1 MKRETESSN
10 MAKKKSV
17 FFCTECGG
25 ETLKWAGRCPA
36 CGAWNTVVE
45 QEIPAA
51 SRSTRSAGGG
61 NRGLRSVK
69 AVSLSEIDTAEEV
82 RFLTGMGE
90 LDRVLGGGAVKGSLV
105 LVGGAPGVG
114 KSTLMLQICGSLC
127 RANLVLYVSGEES
140 VRQLKLRSQRL
151 GVASGN
157 LLVLSETGLEDILQ
171 SVSEEEPDILIVDSI
186 QTMYNGALDSPPGSI
201 TQVKDCTMALM
212 QLAKG
217 HDITVFVIGH
227 VNKEGSIAGP
237 KVLEH
242 MVDCVL
248 YFEGEQHSTCR
259 ILRAAKNRFGATNEI
274 GVFEMLD
281 NGLAEVENPSQMLLS
296 GRPEGAPGTCVTCVM
311 EGMRPVLAE
320 IQALL
325 APAPYGSARRSSN
338 GFDYNRASMLL
349 AVLEKRGGLKV
360 SACDAYL
367 NIIGGLTLDEPAAD
381 LAAVL
386 AMASSYLDRPIPAEL
401 AAIGEVGL
409 TGELRVVNNLDQR
422 LSEVRR
428 LGFRRCVIPRRKG
441 KPGARPEGLQVLEV
455 ANIGEAMRVIF
466 GK

>member
-1 MKRETESSN
+1 MPK
-10 MAKKKSV
+10 AKTI
-17 FFCTECGG
+17 FYCTQCGA
-25 ETLKWAGRCPA
+25 ETLKWQGRCSA
-36 CGAWNTVVE
+36 CGAWNTIVE
-45 QEIPAA
+45 QPAEPKNGPA
-51 SRSTRSAGGG
+51 KTKRSVGGG
-61 NRGLRSVK
+61 TSGSVPKLISEVEATDELRF
-69 AVSLSEIDTAEEV
+69 A
-82 RFLTGMGE
+82 TGMAE
-90 LDRVLGGGAVKGSLV
+90 LDRVLGGGAVQGSLV

-114 KSTLMLQICGSLC
+114 KSTLMLQICDNLC
-127 RANLVLYVSGEES
+127 RFSKVLYVSGEES
-140 VRQLKLRSQRL
+140 VRQIKLRSERL
-151 GVASGN
+151 KVRGDG
-157 LLVLSETGLEDILQ
+157 LYLLSESDLGSVLEAVDQL
-171 SVSEEEPDILIVDSI
+171 VPDVLIVDSI
-186 QTMYNGALDSPPGSI
+186 QTLYNSELSASPGSVG
-201 TQVKDCTMALM
+201 QVKDCTMALM

-217 HDITVFVIGH
+217 RDVTVFVIGH

-281 NGLAEVENPSQMLLS
+281 AGLEEVENPSQMLLS
-296 GRPEGAPGTCVTCVM
+296 GRPDGAPGTCVTCVM
-311 EGMRPVLAE
+311 EGVRPVLAE

-325 APAPYGSARRSSN
+325 APAPYGNARRSSN
-338 GFDYNRASMLL
+338 GFDFGRAAMLL

-386 AMASSYLDRPIPAEL
+386 ALASSYLDRPISADL

-409 TGELRVVNNLDQR
+409 TGELRAVNNLDQR
-422 LSEVRR
+422 LSEVHR
-428 LGFRRCVIPRRKG
+428 LGFQACVVPRRRG
-441 KPGARPEGLQVLEV
+441 RQPAPIEGLRVVEA
-455 ANIGEAMRVIF
+455 ANIGEAIRAAL